1 MTKDNLQQF
10 FDATRLDISSLK
22 PYNKLLAIQ
31 IIYLYFIIK
40 DWYIKDKISSVSLF
54 KYLLENADNIVNTC
68 NIMDACDAYL
78 HHGYIAL
85 LERQS
90 PLLSNLKDTDA
101 IKYLNSND
109 KFYYAIYIATNNT
122 YHIIF
127 NFHLTNI
134 ILLIDVNTQHIKEY
148 KSIEECLH
156 DYNITHGY
164 DYEYQLLR
172 LYRRYYVDI

>member
-10 FDATRLDISSLK
+10 FEAAKIDISSLK
-22 PYNKLLAIQ
+22 PYNKLLTIQ
-31 IIYLYFIIK
+31 ILYFYFIIK

-54 KYLLENADNIVNTC
+54 KYLLENADNIVNTN
-68 NIMDACDAYL
+68 NIMDAHDAYL

-90 PLLSNLKDTDA
+90 PLLSNLKDADA
-101 IKYLNSND
+101 IKYLSNN

-127 NFHLTNI
+127 NFHLANI
-134 ILLIDVNTQHIKEY
+134 ILLIDVNALHIKEY

-156 DYNITHGY
+156 DYNITYGH

-172 LYRRYYVDI
+172 LYRRYYVDV